1 MSNEGTVMRPE
12 HVFKKV
18 IWRSTVEVGEALER
32 STTWTIGGV
41 AAIVAILIS
50 NLDSVAKIASLES
63 IKISVV
69 LFTLSLLFGA
79 LSKQVGMAVIAGV
92 NTLKQTEALIN
103 SEAGQQLMGQMTI
116 EPKQLVQEL
125 AEPFFWPLS
134 TFVRKGGESGLV
146 DYVAGDKRFV
156 KMFCFQI
163 IFNALHVLLA
173 VAALL
178 VIGLSI

>member
-1 MSNEGTVMRPE
+1 MSDEGTVMRPE
-12 HVFKKV
+12 HVFKRV
-18 IWRSTVEVGEALER
+18 VWRSTVEVGEALER

-41 AAIVAILIS
+41 AAIVAVLVS

-92 NTLKQTEALIN
+92 NTLKQTEALLN
-103 SEAGQQLMGQMTI
+103 SEVGKQLMGQMTI

-125 AEPFFWPLS
+125 AEPFLWPLS
-134 TFVRKGGESGLV
+134 TFVRKGGERGLV

-156 KMFCFQI
+156 KMFCFQVA
-163 IFNALHVLLA
+163 FNAFHVLLS

>member
-1 MSNEGTVMRPE
+1 MSDEGTVMRPE
-12 HVFKKV
+12 HVFKRV
-18 IWRSTVEVGEALER
+18 VWRSTVEVGEALER

-41 AAIVAILIS
+41 AAIVAVLVS
-50 NLDSVAKIASLES
+50 NLDSVAKIASLEG

-92 NTLKQTEALIN
+92 NTLKQTEALLN
-103 SEAGQQLMGQMTI
+103 SEVGQQLIGQMTI

-125 AEPFFWPLS
+125 AEPFLWPLS
-134 TFVRKGGESGLV
+134 TFVRKGGERGLV

-163 IFNALHVLLA
+163 AFNAVHVLLS
-173 VAALL
+173 VAALF

>member
-1 MSNEGTVMRPE
+1 MSDEGTVIRPE
-12 HVFKKV
+12 QEFKKFV
-18 IWRSTVEVGEALER
+18 WRSTLEVGEALER

-41 AAIVAILIS
+41 AAIETVLVS
-50 NLDSVAKIASLES
+50 NLDSVAKIASLEG

-79 LSKQVGMAVIAGV
+79 LSKQVGMAVVAVV
-92 NTLKQTEALIN
+92 NTVKQTEALLD
-103 SEAGQQLMGQMTI
+103 SEVGQQLMGQMKI

-125 AEPFFWPLS
+125 AEPFLWPLS
-134 TFVRKGGESGLV
+134 TFVRKGGERGLV
-146 DYVAGDKRFV
+146 DYLAGYKRLV

-163 IFNALHVLLA
+163 VFNGLHVLLT
-173 VAALL
+173 VAALF